1 MDLVLNEFT
10 EVILGV
16 FTITLLGGAS
26 AYLLSFSAKRFQS
39 DASSVVG
46 DINRLLPQTQ
56 CAQCGFPGCLPY
68 AEAIVTGEAIN
79 LCPPGG
85 QDTVKA
91 LAKLLGREPLSL
103 ENDTQHEVVTI
114 ARIRAS
120 ECIGCT
126 LCLPACPVDAIIGA
140 PQRLH
145 SVIEQHCTGCDLCLE
160 PCPVDCID
168 IIQVAEASAQDIA
181 GTVMLVGE
189 SLKQDASTTECIGCD
204 LCELRCPRDL
214 APQVLYWERKSID
227 RLEAIGLND
236 CIECQLCDKVCPSQL
251 PLTQIFTD
259 AKVLSRQRKTEF
271 AEAERLQ
278 RRYQRHQARELTR
291 KQRLRSRPS
300 KSDRSAI
307 LQSLTKQHKDAAEM
321 RSDK

>member
-39 DASSVVG
+39 DTDSVVG

-91 LAKLLGREPLSL
+91 LANLLGREPLQL
-103 ENDTQHEVVTI
+103 ENDTQHEAMTI

-145 SVIEQHCTGCDLCLE
+145 AVIEQQCTGCDLCLE

-168 IIQVAEASAQDIA
+168 IIQVKEASTQDIT
-181 GTVMLVGE
+181 GTIMLAE
-189 SLKQDASTTECIGCD
+189 KSLKQDSSTTECIGCD

-214 APQVLYWERKSID
+214 APQALYWERTSIE

-251 PLTQIFTD
+251 PLTQIFTE
-259 AKVLSRQRKTEF
+259 AKALGRQRKTEF
-271 AEAERLQ
+271 AKAERLQ
-278 RRYQRHQARELTR
+278 QRYQKHQARELTR
-291 KQRLRSRPS
+291 TQNLRSRPS
-300 KSDRSAI
+300 KSDRSVI
-307 LQSLTKQHKDAAEM
+307 LQSLKKQRKDAAAI
-321 RSDK
+321 RSGK

>member
-16 FTITLLGGAS
+16 FTIALLGGAT
-26 AYLLSFSAKRFQS
+26 AYLLSFSARRFQS
-39 DASSVVG
+39 DTDSVVG

-91 LAKLLGREPLSL
+91 LANLLGRETLPL
-103 ENDTQHEVVTI
+103 ENDTQHEAATI
-114 ARIRAS
+114 ARIRES

-168 IIQVAEASAQDIA
+168 MIQVTEASAQDIV
-181 GTVMLVGE
+181 GTAMLAEE
-189 SLKQDASTTECIGCD
+189 SLKQDASTNECIGCD

-214 APQVLYWERKSID
+214 APQALYWERKSID

-259 AKVLSRQRKTEF
+259 AKALSRQRKTEF
-271 AEAERLQ
+271 AEAERLK
-278 RRYQRHQARELTR
+278 RRHQKHQTRELTR
-291 KQRLRSRPS
+291 TKNLRSRPS

-321 RSDK
+321 RSGK